1 MIHIVFNA
9 SEVNLLKNVIKL
21 DEGLAGNVLQIK
33 DDFAVGPLIDI
44 ETEEGW
50 NSRGNWW
57 RELLTNS
64 PYESDP
70 QTFFDDR

>member
-9 SEVNLLKNVIKL
+9 SEVNLMKDVIKL
-21 DEGLAGNVLQIK
+21 DESLTGNVLQIK

-50 NSRGNWW
+50 NSRVNWW
-57 RELLTNS
+57 RELLKAFS
-64 PYESDP
+64 L
-70 QTFFDDR
+70 